1 MPARIMIVE
10 DDIYLALLLQYNLEA
25 AGYEVEHVARGDVA
39 ERRIGE
45 CAPDLLLIEWRLPGL
60 SGIELCRRIRKRVA
74 TSGLPIFMLTGRT
87 ERADRE
93 LAKRV
98 GANEFMTKPFSVGEV
113 LARARSLLAVGEC
126 ATTGPVWTGLTR
138 AGPGRKAKSS

>member
-10 DDIYLALLLQYNLEA
+10 DDIYLALVLQYNLEA
-25 AGYEVEHVARGDVA
+25 AGYEVEHVDRGDVA

-45 CAPDLLLIEWRLPGL
+45 CAPDLLLLEWRLPGL
-60 SGIELCRRIRKRVA
+60 SGIELCRRVRKQVA
-74 TSGLPIFMLTGRT
+74 TRDLPIFMLTGRT

-93 LAKRV
+93 LAARV

-113 LARARSLLAVGEC
+113 LARARGVLAIGDCV
-126 ATTGPVWTGLTR
+126 ATRP
-138 AGPGRKAKSS
+138 A